1 MEESPLVGSVSS
13 GRILAT
19 ISPIRNAVELV
30 GRGSYLKT
38 RAQASWIAVMR
49 LAEEPR

>member
-30 GRGSYLKT
+30 GRGSYLKM
-38 RAQASWIAVMR
+38 RVRASWTAVMR
-49 LAEEPR
+49 LVEEPR